1 MDARRSGEIGKVRER
16 GNHDQLG
23 AHPFRYA
30 SMGDPLAIY
39 PRTLMTPGCYMHQLS
54 GDVTASKRRA

>member
-1 MDARRSGEIGKVRER
+1 
-16 GNHDQLG
+16 
-23 AHPFRYA
+23 
-30 SMGDPLAIY
+30 MGDPLAIY